1 MIRTPRSAAFAL
13 LAAAALV
20 SIPGTAFADA
30 SAAGHDAGPGFNN
43 GIIINQ
49 TYQHIDGNVYN
60 ADDDG
65 IVDGLPGAGAPF
77 VQFRL
82 SNRSPFALERTS
94 QQGAEYPRF
103 LLAGSLAFV
112 QTTDP
117 STADYQSAGAPGT
130 RCTSTRPIRRT
141 SGAAAPA
148 ACSAESSSTA
158 AAWTW
163 SSPDR
168 SQSARVAGDSNGGF
182 SRAYSFRCALWW
194 ASRAA

>member
-130 RCTSTRPIRRT
+130 VHIDATDPQDLRC
-141 SGAAAPA
+141 SGTGSLQ
-148 ACSAESSSTA
+148 C
-158 AAWTW
+158 
-163 SSPDR
+163 
-168 SQSARVAGDSNGGF
+168 RVEFNGG
-182 SRAYSFRCALWW
+182 SLDLVVT
-194 ASRAA
+194 